1 MQTSVS
7 MSRAIHEAIYF
18 WLFQDLIY
26 CLKKTCGNFGVLGIT
41 RLLDI
46 FARVLIQG
54 DGKQIRVQ
62 FCCETFLLRHLLTLK
77 HSHHFDFCLEFHDHF
92 LLCSDGFT
100 LIKLDYLP
108 VTISSS
114 LFSSYCIWSFTHLFP
129 HFWPIYLFQTSI
141 SLSVAWLC
149 KFLIALSL
157 PVHLTHRV
165 YLDFLTV
172 DPCIFAAYSS
182 LSP

>member
-1 MQTSVS
+1 MKQFLLG
-7 MSRAIHEAIYF
+7 YF
-18 WLFQDLIY
+18 KTYLL
-26 CLKKTCGNFGVLGIT
+26 LKKTCGDVGVLDIT
-41 RLLDI
+41 RLLDL
-46 FARVLIQG
+46 FARVLIPG

-114 LFSSYCIWSFTHLFP
+114 FFLPTVYEALLIFSPIFGLFICFRH
-129 HFWPIYLFQTSI
+129 
-141 SLSVAWLC
+141 
-149 KFLIALSL
+149 LSL
-157 PVHLTHRV
+157 
-165 YLDFLTV
+165 
-172 DPCIFAAYSS
+172 
-182 LSP
+182 